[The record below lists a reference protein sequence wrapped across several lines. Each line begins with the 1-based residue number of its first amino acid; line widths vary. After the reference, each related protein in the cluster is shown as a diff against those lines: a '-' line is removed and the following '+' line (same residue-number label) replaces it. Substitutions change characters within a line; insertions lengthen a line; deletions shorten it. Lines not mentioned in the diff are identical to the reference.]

1 VQPGLVES
9 DDYRMTDGVPRRSC
23 RDWRPMIVRRIIE
36 KGSKIDAG
44 IVTGVRNRDTRQAVG
59 TLPES

>member
-1 VQPGLVES
+1 
-9 DDYRMTDGVPRRSC
+9 MADGVPRRWC
-23 RDWRPMIVRRIIE
+23 RDWRPMIVLRIIE

-44 IVTGVRNRDTRQAVG
+44 IVTGVRDRETRQAVE